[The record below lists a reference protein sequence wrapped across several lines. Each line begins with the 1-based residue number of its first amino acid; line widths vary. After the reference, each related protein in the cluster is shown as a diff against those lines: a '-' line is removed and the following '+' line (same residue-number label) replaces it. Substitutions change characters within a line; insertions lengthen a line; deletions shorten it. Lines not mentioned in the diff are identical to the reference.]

1 MSNKVDYND
10 WDLIVQKAEANLEIL
25 DGNMRRAEVG
35 EICEKE
41 NLAFALRE
49 RDKYPKPEKKKEVP
63 KGIN

>member
-35 EICEKE
+35 AICEKV
-41 NLAFALRE
+41 NLAFAITE
-49 RDKYPKPEKKKEVP
+49 RDKYPKPKEEETP
-63 KGIN
+63 